1 MSHLPDTEYGGLEDM
16 KLLFQALTK
25 FLVGLGFVGALL
37 FLPAGGFHYVN
48 GWLFLALLFIPILIL
63 GFVLYVKSPELLK
76 KRLNSKEKQQI
87 QKAVV
92 GVSALLFVGGF
103 VIAGLDHRFGWSL
116 VPTWV
121 VILAS
126 VILLLSYALYAEVMR
141 ENAYLSRT
149 IEVQENQKVVDTGL
163 YGIVRH
169 PMYAATIWIFLSI
182 PVVLGS
188 WWSLLCFLPY
198 VAVIVIRIRNEE
210 AVLSRELTGYEA
222 YQKKVK
228 YRLIPF
234 IW

>member
-1 MSHLPDTEYGGLEDM
+1 M
-16 KLLFQALTK
+16 KLLFQGLTK
-25 FLVGLGFVGALL
+25 FLIGLFFVGGLL
-37 FLPAGGFHYVN
+37 FLPAGGFHYQN

-63 GFVLYVKSPELLK
+63 GAVLYVKAPELLK
-76 KRLNSKEKQQI
+76 KRLNSKEKQQT

-92 GVSALLFVGGF
+92 GLSALLFLGGF
-103 VIAGLDHRFGWSL
+103 VVAGLDFRFGWSS
-116 VPTWV
+116 VPLWV
-121 VILAS
+121 VIVAS
-126 VILLLSYALYAEVMR
+126 VVLLLSYALYAEVMR

-169 PMYAATIWIFLSI
+169 PMYAATIWLFLSI
-182 PVVLGS
+182 PIVLGS

-198 VAVIVIRIRNEE
+198 VAVIAIRIRNEE
-210 AVLSRELTGYEA
+210 DVLSQELEGYQD